1 MKRVQLL
8 LLLMASM
15 SAWASEKPARQMQY
29 WPEGRSIVCVN
40 GNNRY
45 TRALYGS
52 HTLFRLET
60 SDRPLFATYD
70 KGKSKNIRLYLTT
83 GGERVRL
90 DSTTYC
96 KAEYEGGERRY
107 IVKHEG
113 WGRDAEL
120 RITAL
125 ASQNEETALWSFYA
139 TGFTGAVQMEA
150 RVCQVAKT
158 KMSREGDLGLEPR
171 SSYEPSAD
179 EKNLQTIAWDGEGC
193 SYLWLLDN
201 QKLVV
206 PYVEDGSKRMVREQN
221 ALRKLTSTVE
231 FTTPNPFINTLGANL
246 VAAADGLWDG
256 ETWLH
261 GCIGWRM
268 PLAGWRAAYVA
279 DALGWND
286 RAISHFNAYAKSQVT
301 NVPPIYPHPSQDAA
315 NNLARAEEKWGT
327 QMYSNGYICR
337 YPNRNDKMHHYDMN
351 LNYVDELLWHF
362 CYDADTAYMR
372 KIFPLLKLHLEWEK
386 RNFDPDGDH
395 LYDAYCCIWA
405 SDALYYNSGAVT
417 HSSAYNYRGNLLT
430 ARIAEIIGED
440 PTPYQK
446 EADAIL
452 EAMNKRLWIEDEGHW
467 AEFQDF
473 MGEKRL
479 HKSAAIWSIYTPI
492 DCGACSDEQA
502 YRATKWV
509 DNYIPHIP
517 VRVNEV
523 GSENFDG
530 GSGVAKPQ
538 YLSVDGRST
547 SSPTGETPHPSQFS
561 LQPSSPSS
569 SPTGETLHPSKFLL
583 PTSLKTISTTNWMP
597 YDWSTNNVA
606 HEEVM
611 NMVLAYFKA
620 GRYDSGYN
628 LLMADILD
636 GQYLGQSPGNFGQ
649 ISYYDKARS
658 EAYRDFG
665 DNVGISA
672 RAIINGLFGV
682 QPDALHGRCVLQP
695 AFPLEW
701 DSVTFKTP
709 YLTYRYVKEGNKQI
723 YDITQNFT
731 RPLQIVIKSFL
742 GNGKVKIVEGSNEKT
757 QRIIV
762 EVGSEN
768 FDGGSDVAEP
778 QYLSVDGRSTS
789 SLNTSSSPLGE
800 KLHPSKFLHQ
810 TSKYGLS
817 PIPSAKKRVVVD
829 LGEYFN
835 ANVDDIFKNEYL
847 SPRSPY
853 TTLEIPKQ
861 GIGQWCLPKR
871 TATIEDDGLR
881 AKVRDG
887 LFDTGLNG
895 LKFATPATGKNIVYT
910 SLWDNYPNSISIPL
924 KGMASFANLLLAGST
939 NNMQSRIDNGI
950 VVAFYKDGSSDTLH
964 LENPSNWCPIEQ
976 EYYVDEYAFRV
987 GPQRPYRVHL
997 GSGVVARELLEVG
1010 GKNFDGGSDVAE
1022 PQYLSVDGRSTSS
1035 LETPHPSKF
1044 LHQPSSPSSSPTGE
1058 KPRNSSFPLPSS
1070 SNPDS
1075 AEPRYIENGAAQILR
1090 MPLNEKKKLK
1100 EIKLRTLSNDV
1111 VIGLMAITLE
1121 R

>member
-1 MKRVQLL
+1 MKSILTWLL
-8 LLLMASM
+8 LTASVVV
-15 SAWASEKPARQMQY
+15 WASEKPARQMQY

-40 GNNRY
+40 GNNLY
-45 TRALYGS
+45 SRALYGS

-60 SDRPLFATYD
+60 SDRPIFATYD
-70 KGKSKNIRLYLTT
+70 KGNSKNIRLYLTT
-83 GGERVRL
+83 GGSIIRL

-107 IVKHEG
+107 IVKHDA
-113 WGRDAEL
+113 WGKDAEL

-125 ASQNEETALWSFYA
+125 ASQHEETALWSFYC
-139 TGFTGAVQMEA
+139 TGFKDDVLMEA

-179 EKNLQTIAWDGEGC
+179 EKDLQTISWDANGY

-201 QKLVV
+201 KKLVV
-206 PYVEDGSKRMVREQN
+206 PYPDDGTKRMVRE
-221 ALRKLTSTVE
+221 LKDLHELTSAVE

-256 ETWLH
+256 ESWLH

-301 NVPPIYPHPSQDAA
+301 NVPPIYPHPSQDPA

-372 KIFPLLKLHLEWEK
+372 KMFPLLKLHLEWEK

-440 PTPYQK
+440 PTPYRE
-446 EADAIL
+446 EAEAIL
-452 EAMNKRLWIEDEGHW
+452 KAMNQRLWIEDEGHW

-492 DCGACSDEQA
+492 DCGACTDEQA

-509 DNYIPHIP
+509 DKYIPHIP
-517 VRVNEV
+517 IRISEV
-523 GSENFDG
+523 GSRNLEL
-530 GSGVAKPQ
+530 GSDASQVGSDDV
-538 YLSVDGRST
+538 RST
-547 SSPTGETPHPSQFS
+547 STIKTSYSPTGEILPNSSFQIPPSIQ
-561 LQPSSPSS
+561 
-569 SPTGETLHPSKFLL
+569 
-583 PTSLKTISTTNWMP
+583 TISTTNWLP

-628 LLMADILD
+628 LLMADLLD
-636 GQYLGQSPGNFGQ
+636 GQYLGQCPGNFGQ

-682 QPDALHGRCVLQP
+682 QPDALNGKCVIQP

-709 YLTYRYVKEGNKQI
+709 YLSYQYIKDGNKI
-723 YDITQNFT
+723 VFHITQNFT
-731 RPLQIVIKSFL
+731 RPLKIIVKSFL
-742 GNGKVKIVEGSNEKT
+742 GQGNVKMVEGNDEKT
-757 QRIIV
+757 QRIEIEV
-762 EVGSEN
+762 GIRNYEVGSSASQ
-768 FDGGSDVAEP
+768 DRSDDV
-778 QYLSVDGRSTS
+778 RSTS
-789 SLNTSSSPLGE
+789 TLNPSTSPIGETLPNSSILLP
-800 KLHPSKFLHQ
+800 
-810 TSKYGLS
+810 TSNYGLDD
-817 PIPSAKKRVVVD
+817 IPSAKKRTTVD
-829 LGEYFN
+829 LSKYFN

-871 TATIEDDGLR
+871 TANIEDDGLR
-881 AKVRDG
+881 AKVKNG

-895 LKFATPATGKNIVYT
+895 LTFATPAEGKNIVYT
-910 SLWDNYPNSISIPL
+910 SLWDNYPNSVTIPL
-924 KGMASFANLLLAGST
+924 KGKAKYANLLLAGST

-950 VVAFYKDGSSDTLH
+950 IVATYQDGTTDTLH
-964 LENPSNWCPIEQ
+964 LENPINWCPIEQ
-976 EYYVDEYAFRV
+976 EYYVDEFAFRV

-997 GSGVVARELLEVG
+997 GSGVVSRELLDVG
-1010 GKNFDGGSDVAE
+1010 SRNYEGGSGAS
-1022 PQYLSVDGRSTSS
+1022 QGRSNDGRSTSS
-1035 LETPHPSKF
+1035 LKT
-1044 LHQPSSPSSSPTGE
+1044 SSSPKGE
-1058 KPRNSSFPLPSS
+1058 TLPNSSFHLPPS

-1090 MPLNEKKKLK
+1090 MSLDNHKRLK
-1100 EIKLRTLSNDV
+1100 TLEIRTLSNDV

>member
-1 MKRVQLL
+1 MYKVVGIRSCCLIL
-8 LLLMASM
+8 YLSFM
-15 SAWASEKPARQMQY
+15 SLAVALESEKPARRMQY

-40 GNNRY
+40 GENRY
-45 TRALYGS
+45 SRALYGS

-60 SDRPLFATYD
+60 SDRPIFATYD
-70 KGKSKNIRLYLTT
+70 KGNSKNIRLYLTT
-83 GGERVRL
+83 GGKTIRL
-90 DSTTYC
+90 DSTSYC

-107 IVKHEG
+107 TVRHDR
-113 WGRDAEL
+113 WGKDAEVH
-120 RITAL
+120 IIAL
-125 ASQNEETALWSFYA
+125 ASQREETALWSFECS
-139 TGFTGAVQMEA
+139 GFKDDVQLHA

-179 EKNLQTIAWDGEGC
+179 EKGLQTISWDGNGYSC
-193 SYLWLLDN
+193 LALIDN
-201 QKLVV
+201 KELYV
-206 PYVEDGSKRMVREQN
+206 PYPDDGNKRIVRE
-221 ALRKLTSTVE
+221 RKLLRDMTSAVE

-286 RAISHFNAYAKSQVT
+286 RAVSHFNAYAKSQVT
-301 NVPPIYPHPSQDAA
+301 TVPPIYPHPSQDIA

-372 KIFPLLKLHLEWEK
+372 KMFPLLKLHLEWEK

-440 PTPYQK
+440 PTPYRQ
-446 EADAIL
+446 EANAIL
-452 EAMNKRLWIEDEGHW
+452 AAMNKRLWIEDEGHW

-502 YRATKWV
+502 YRAAKWV
-509 DNYIPHIP
+509 DEYIPHIP
-517 VRVNEV
+517 VRINEE
-523 GSENFDG
+523 SLDG
-530 GSGVAKPQ
+530 ASLIGMPVA
-538 YLSVDGRST
+538 SADF
-547 SSPTGETPHPSQFS
+547 SSFV
-561 LQPSSPSS
+561 
-569 SPTGETLHPSKFLL
+569 LHP
-583 PTSLKTISTTNWMP
+583 SLKTISTTDWMP

-611 NMVLAYFKA
+611 NMVLAFFKA
-620 GRYDSGYN
+620 GMREEGFN
-628 LLMADILD
+628 LLMADLLD
-636 GQYLGQSPGNFGQ
+636 GQYLGQCPGNFGQ

-682 QPDALHGRCVLQP
+682 QPDALNGKCVIQP
-695 AFPLEW
+695 AFPEGW

-709 YLTYRYVKEGNKQI
+709 YLTYQFVRQGNKDI
-723 YDITQNFT
+723 YRITQNFT
-731 RPLQIVIKSFL
+731 RPLQIVVKTFL
-742 GNGKVKIVEGSNEKT
+742 GRGKVLVTEGTDDKT
-757 QRIIV
+757 QTVIV
-762 EVGSEN
+762 DNDDSFEGASFTESPMLLT
-768 FDGGSDVAEP
+768 DT
-778 QYLSVDGRSTS
+778 LSFI
-789 SLNTSSSPLGE
+789 LHSSSD
-800 KLHPSKFLHQ
+800 
-810 TSKYGLS
+810 KYGLS
-817 PIPSAKKRVVVD
+817 DVLPSKKRITID
-829 LGEYFN
+829 LTPYFN

-871 TATIEDDGLR
+871 TATIEDNGLR
-881 AKVRDG
+881 ERVKNG

-895 LKFATPATGKNIVYT
+895 LMFATPAEGNNIIYT
-910 SLWDNYPNSISIPL
+910 SLWDNYPNSITIPV
-924 KGMASFANLLLAGST
+924 KGKAKYANLLLAGST

-950 VVAFYKDGSSDTLH
+950 VVSTYQDGTADTLH
-964 LENPSNWCPIEQ
+964 LENPVNWCPIEQ
-976 EYYVDEYAFRV
+976 EYYVDEYAFRTL
-987 GPQRPYRVHL
+987 PQRPYRVHL

-1010 GKNFDGGSDVAE
+1010 RAKDELGNNTVKPQDRGRNANNASSKN
-1022 PQYLSVDGRSTSS
+1022 TSS
-1035 LETPHPSKF
+1035 SSKGDN
-1044 LHQPSSPSSSPTGE
+1044 LPPT
-1058 KPRNSSFPLPSS
+1058 SFPLPPS

-1075 AEPRYIENGAAQILR
+1075 AEPRYIEDGAAQILR
-1090 MPLNEKKKLK
+1090 MPLDGKKKLK
-1100 EIKLRTLSNDV
+1100 NIILRTLSNDV

-1121 R
+1121 K

>member
-1 MKRVQLL
+1 MKSILTWLL
-8 LLLMASM
+8 LTASVVV
-15 SAWASEKPARQMQY
+15 WASEKPARQMQY

-40 GNNRY
+40 GNNLY
-45 TRALYGS
+45 SRALYGS

-70 KGKSKNIRLYLTT
+70 KGNSKNIRLYLTT
-83 GGERVRL
+83 GGSKIRL

-96 KAEYEGGERRY
+96 KAAYEGGERRY
-107 IVKHEG
+107 IVKHDA
-113 WGRDAEL
+113 WGKDAEL

-125 ASQNEETALWSFYA
+125 ASQHEETALWSFYC
-139 TGFTGAVQMEA
+139 TGFKDDVLMEA

-179 EKNLQTIAWDGEGC
+179 EKDLQTISWDANGY

-201 QKLVV
+201 KKLIV
-206 PYVEDGSKRMVREQN
+206 PYPDDGTKRMVRE
-221 ALRKLTSTVE
+221 LKELHELTSAVE

-256 ETWLH
+256 ESWLH

-301 NVPPIYPHPSQDAA
+301 NVPPIYPHPSQDEA

-372 KIFPLLKLHLEWEK
+372 KMFPLLKLHLEWEK

-440 PTPYQK
+440 PTPYRE
-446 EADAIL
+446 EAEAIL
-452 EAMNKRLWIEDEGHW
+452 KAMNQRLWIEDEGHW

-492 DCGACSDEQA
+492 DCGACTDEQA

-509 DNYIPHIP
+509 DKYIPHIP
-517 VRVNEV
+517 IRISEV
-523 GSENFDG
+523 GSRNLEL
-530 GSGVAKPQ
+530 GSDASQVGSDDV
-538 YLSVDGRST
+538 RST
-547 SSPTGETPHPSQFS
+547 STIKTSYSPTGEILPNSSFQIPPSIQ
-561 LQPSSPSS
+561 
-569 SPTGETLHPSKFLL
+569 
-583 PTSLKTISTTNWMP
+583 TISTTNWLP

-628 LLMADILD
+628 LLMADLLD
-636 GQYLGQSPGNFGQ
+636 GQYLGQCPGNFGQ

-682 QPDALHGRCVLQP
+682 QPDALNGKCVIQP

-709 YLTYRYVKEGNKQI
+709 YLSYQYIKDGNKI
-723 YDITQNFT
+723 VFHITQNFT
-731 RPLQIVIKSFL
+731 RPLQIIVKTFL
-742 GNGKVKIVEGSNEKT
+742 GQGNVKVVEGSDEKT
-757 QRIIV
+757 QRIEI
-762 EVGSEN
+762 EVG
-768 FDGGSDVAEP
+768 
-778 QYLSVDGRSTS
+778 STS
-789 SLNTSSSPLGE
+789 SLNPSTSPTGEILPNSSILLP
-800 KLHPSKFLHQ
+800 
-810 TSKYGLS
+810 TSNFGLDD
-817 PIPSAKKRVVVD
+817 IPFAKKRTTVD
-829 LGEYFN
+829 LSKYFN

-881 AKVRDG
+881 AKVKNG

-895 LKFATPATGKNIVYT
+895 LMFATPSEGNNVIYT
-910 SLWDNYPNSISIPL
+910 SLWDNYPNSITIPL
-924 KGMASFANLLLAGST
+924 KGKAKYANLLLAGST

-950 VVAFYKDGSSDTLH
+950 IVAMYQDGTTDTLH
-964 LENPSNWCPIEQ
+964 LENPINWCPIEQ
-976 EYYVDEYAFRV
+976 EYYVDEFAFRV

-997 GSGVVARELLEVG
+997 GSGVVSRELLDVG
-1010 GKNFDGGSDVAE
+1010 SRNYEGGSGAS
-1022 PQYLSVDGRSTSS
+1022 QGRSNDGRSTSS
-1035 LETPHPSKF
+1035 LKT
-1044 LHQPSSPSSSPTGE
+1044 SSSPKGE
-1058 KPRNSSFPLPSS
+1058 TLPNSSFHLPPS

-1075 AEPRYIENGAAQILR
+1075 AEPMYIENGAAQILR
-1090 MPLNEKKKLK
+1090 MSLDDHKRLK
-1100 EIKLRTLSNDV
+1100 ILEIRTLSNDV

>member
-1 MKRVQLL
+1 MKSILTWSLL
-8 LLLMASM
+8 TASVVV
-15 SAWASEKPARQMQY
+15 WASEKPARQMQY

-40 GNNRY
+40 GNNLY
-45 TRALYGS
+45 SRALYGS

-60 SDRPLFATYD
+60 SDRPIFATYD
-70 KGKSKNIRLYLTT
+70 KGNSKNIRLYLTT
-83 GGERVRL
+83 GGSKVRL

-96 KAEYEGGERRY
+96 KAAYEGGERRY
-107 IVKHEG
+107 IVKHDA
-113 WGRDAEL
+113 WGKDAEL

-125 ASQNEETALWSFYA
+125 ASQHEETALWSFYC
-139 TGFTGAVQMEA
+139 TGFKDDVLMEA

-171 SSYEPSAD
+171 SSYEPSAG
-179 EKNLQTIAWDGEGC
+179 EKDLQTISWDANGY

-201 QKLVV
+201 KKLIV
-206 PYVEDGSKRMVREQN
+206 PYPDDGTKRMVRE
-221 ALRKLTSTVE
+221 LKDLHELTSAVE

-256 ETWLH
+256 ESWLH

-301 NVPPIYPHPSQDAA
+301 NVPPIYPHPSQDEA

-372 KIFPLLKLHLEWEK
+372 KMFPLLKLHLEWEK

-440 PTPYQK
+440 PTPYRE
-446 EADAIL
+446 EAEAIL
-452 EAMNKRLWIEDEGHW
+452 KAMNQRLWIEDEGHW

-492 DCGACSDEQA
+492 DCGACTDEQA

-509 DNYIPHIP
+509 DKYIPHIP
-517 VRVNEV
+517 IRINEV
-523 GSENFDG
+523 GSRNLEL
-530 GSGVAKPQ
+530 GSDASQVE
-538 YLSVDGRST
+538 SDDVRST
-547 SSPTGETPHPSQFS
+547 STIKTSYSPTGEILPNSSFQIPPSIQ
-561 LQPSSPSS
+561 
-569 SPTGETLHPSKFLL
+569 
-583 PTSLKTISTTNWMP
+583 TISTTNWLP

-628 LLMADILD
+628 LLMADLLD
-636 GQYLGQSPGNFGQ
+636 GQYLGQCPGNFGQ

-682 QPDALHGRCVLQP
+682 QPDALNGKCVIQP

-709 YLTYRYVKEGNKQI
+709 YLSYQYIKDGNKI
-723 YDITQNFT
+723 VFHITQNFT
-731 RPLQIVIKSFL
+731 RPLQIVVRSSD
-742 GNGKVKIVEGSNEKT
+742 GKGHFITVEGNKNKEQTIGFENEECRMKN
-757 QRIIV
+757 
-762 EVGSEN
+762 EESFN
-768 FDGGSDVAEP
+768 AEH
-778 QYLSVDGRSTS
+778 SSSKISSSKDS
-789 SLNTSSSPLGE
+789 SLRDSSFFI
-800 KLHPSKFLHQ
+800 LHSSLKDF
-810 TSKYGLS
+810 GLDD
-817 PIPSAKKRVVVD
+817 IPFAKKRTTVD
-829 LGEYFN
+829 LSKYFN

-881 AKVRDG
+881 AKVKNG

-895 LKFATPATGKNIVYT
+895 LMFATPAEGKNIVYT
-910 SLWDNYPNSISIPL
+910 SLWDNYPNSITIPL
-924 KGMASFANLLLAGST
+924 KGKAKYANLLLAGST

-950 VVAFYKDGSSDTLH
+950 IVATYQDGTTDTLH
-964 LENPSNWCPIEQ
+964 LENPINWCPIEQ
-976 EYYVDEYAFRV
+976 EYYVDEFAFRV

-997 GSGVVARELLEVG
+997 GSGVVSRELLNEECRM
-1010 GKNFDGGSDVAE
+1010 KNEESSNAE
-1022 PQYLSVDGRSTSS
+1022 HSSSRISSSEDSSSKDSSFFILHSS
-1035 LETPHPSKF
+1035 LK
-1044 LHQPSSPSSSPTGE
+1044 
-1058 KPRNSSFPLPSS
+1058 
-1070 SNPDS
+1070 NPDS

>member
-1 MKRVQLL
+1 M
-8 LLLMASM
+8 MFHGM
-15 SAWASEKPARQMQY
+15 SGASEKPARQMQY

-40 GNNRY
+40 GDNRY

-60 SDRPLFATYD
+60 SDRPIFATYD
-70 KGKSKNIRLYLTT
+70 KGNSKNIRLYLTT
-83 GGERVRL
+83 GGKTVRL

-107 IVKHEG
+107 LVKHDA
-113 WGRDAEL
+113 WGKEAEL
-120 RITAL
+120 RIIAL
-125 ASQNEETALWSFYA
+125 ASQREETALW
-139 TGFTGAVQMEA
+139 GFECMGFAGDVQMEA

-171 SSYEPSAD
+171 SSYEASAD
-179 EKNLQTIAWDGEGC
+179 EKGLQTITWDGEGC
-193 SYLWLLDN
+193 SYLWLLN
-201 QKLVV
+201 NEQLVV
-206 PYVEDGSKRMVREQN
+206 PYTEDGTKRMVREQKL
-221 ALRKLTSTVE
+221 LRDLTSIVE

-261 GCIGWRM
+261 GCIGWRT

-301 NVPPIYPHPSQDAA
+301 NVPPIYPHPSQDES

-372 KIFPLLKLHLEWEK
+372 QMFPLLKLHLEWEK

-440 PTPYQK
+440 PTPYRQ
-446 EADAIL
+446 EAEAIL

-492 DCGACSDEQA
+492 DCGACTDEQA
-502 YRATKWV
+502 FRAAKWV
-509 DNYIPHIP
+509 DEYIPHIP
-517 VRVNEV
+517 VRIN
-523 GSENFDG
+523 
-530 GSGVAKPQ
+530 GVQ
-538 YLSVDGRST
+538 EFSSSRSSDN
-547 SSPTGETPHPSQFS
+547 SSPIETGNQEFS
-561 LQPSSPSS
+561 SSRSSDNSSPIE
-569 SPTGETLHPSKFLL
+569 TGNVCTPKLL
-583 PTSLKTISTTNWMP
+583 ELLNSLSTVSTTNWLP

-611 NMVLAYFKA
+611 NMVLAFFKA
-620 GRYDSGYN
+620 GLRDEGFN
-628 LLMADILD
+628 LLMADLLD
-636 GQYLGQSPGNFGQ
+636 GQYLGQCPGNFGQ

-682 QPDALHGRCVLQP
+682 QPDALNGKCVIQP
-695 AFPLEW
+695 AFPEDW

-709 YLTYRYVKEGNKQI
+709 YLTYQFIREGNKNI
-723 YDITQNFT
+723 YHITQNFT
-731 RPLQIVIKSFL
+731 RPLQIIVKTFL
-742 GNGKVKIVEGSNEKT
+742 GQGNVKVVEGTKDKMQT
-757 QRIIV
+757 IVV
-762 EVGSEN
+762 EVGSRNYEV
-768 FDGGSDVAEP
+768 GSGVTRSQDEGYDV
-778 QYLSVDGRSTS
+778 GSTS
-789 SLNTSSSPLGE
+789 TIKTSSSPIGE
-800 KLHPSKFLHQ
+800 TLPPSSFLLHTSKF
-810 TSKYGLS
+810 GLDS
-817 PIPSAKKRVVVD
+817 IGLAKKRICID
-829 LGEYFN
+829 LSPYFN

-881 AKVRDG
+881 AKVKNG

-895 LKFATPATGKNIVYT
+895 LMFATPAEGKNIVYT
-910 SLWDNYPNSISIPL
+910 SLWDNYPNSITIPL
-924 KGMASFANLLLAGST
+924 KGKAKYANLLLAGST

-950 VVAFYKDGSSDTLH
+950 IVAIYQDGTTDTLH
-964 LENPSNWCPIEQ
+964 LENPTNWCPIEQ
-976 EYYVDEYAFRV
+976 EYYVDEYAFPTL
-987 GPQRPYRVHL
+987 PQRPYRVHL
-997 GSGVVARELLEVG
+997 GSGMVARELLEVG
-1010 GKNFDGGSDVAE
+1010 RKKDELGSGATRSQDGSNDV
-1022 PQYLSVDGRSTSS
+1022 GSTSNINTS
-1035 LETPHPSKF
+1035 F
-1044 LHQPSSPSSSPTGE
+1044 SPSGETRPPSP
-1058 KPRNSSFPLPSS
+1058 FLLPT

-1075 AEPRYIENGAAQILR
+1075 AEPRHIEDGAAQILR
-1090 MPLNEKKKLK
+1090 MPLDSKKRLK
-1100 EIKLRTLSNDV
+1100 ALEIRTLSNDV

-1121 R
+1121 K

>member
-1 MKRVQLL
+1 MKSILTWLL
-8 LLLMASM
+8 LTASVVV
-15 SAWASEKPARQMQY
+15 WASEKPARQMQY

-40 GNNRY
+40 GNNLY
-45 TRALYGS
+45 SRALYGS

-60 SDRPLFATYD
+60 SDRPIFATYD
-70 KGKSKNIRLYLTT
+70 KGNSKNIRLYLTV
-83 GGERVRL
+83 GGTKIRL

-96 KAEYEGGERRY
+96 KAAYEGGERRY
-107 IVKHEG
+107 IVKHDA
-113 WGRDAEL
+113 WGKDAEL

-125 ASQNEETALWSFYA
+125 ASQHEETALWSFYC
-139 TGFTGAVQMEA
+139 TGFKENVLMEA

-179 EKNLQTIAWDGEGC
+179 EKDLQTISWDANGY

-201 QKLVV
+201 KKLVV
-206 PYVEDGSKRMVREQN
+206 PYPDDGTKRMVRE
-221 ALRKLTSTVE
+221 LKDLHELTSAVE

-256 ETWLH
+256 ESWLH

-301 NVPPIYPHPSQDAA
+301 NVPPIYPHPSQDPA

-372 KIFPLLKLHLEWEK
+372 KMFPLLKLHLEWEK

-417 HSSAYNYRGNLLT
+417 HSSAYNYRGNLFT

-440 PTPYQK
+440 PTPYRE
-446 EADAIL
+446 EAEAIL
-452 EAMNKRLWIEDEGHW
+452 KAMNQRLWIEDEGHW

-492 DCGACSDEQA
+492 DCGACTDEQA

-509 DNYIPHIP
+509 DKYIPHIP
-517 VRVNEV
+517 IRINEV
-523 GSENFDG
+523 GSRNYEG
-530 GSGVAKPQ
+530 GSDASQVE
-538 YLSVDGRST
+538 SDDVRST
-547 SSPTGETPHPSQFS
+547 STIKTSYSPTGEILPNSSFQIPPSIQ
-561 LQPSSPSS
+561 
-569 SPTGETLHPSKFLL
+569 
-583 PTSLKTISTTNWMP
+583 TISTTNWLP

-628 LLMADILD
+628 LLMADLLD
-636 GQYLGQSPGNFGQ
+636 GQYLGQCPGNFGQ

-682 QPDALHGRCVLQP
+682 QPDALNGKCVIQP

-709 YLTYRYVKEGNKQI
+709 YLSYQYVKDGKKI
-723 YDITQNFT
+723 VFHITQNFT
-731 RPLQIVIKSFL
+731 RPLKIIVKTFL
-742 GNGKVKIVEGSNEKT
+742 GQGNVKVVEGSDEKT
-757 QRIIV
+757 QRIEIEV
-762 EVGSEN
+762 GIRNYEVGSSASQ
-768 FDGGSDVAEP
+768 DRSDDV
-778 QYLSVDGRSTS
+778 RSTS
-789 SLNTSSSPLGE
+789 SINPSTSPLGE
-800 KLHPSKFLHQ
+800 TLPNSSILLP
-810 TSKYGLS
+810 TSNFGLDD
-817 PIPSAKKRVVVD
+817 IPFAKKRTTVD
-829 LGEYFN
+829 LSKYFN

-881 AKVRDG
+881 AKVKNG

-895 LKFATPATGKNIVYT
+895 LTFATPAEGKNIVYT
-910 SLWDNYPNSISIPL
+910 SLWDNYPNSITIPL
-924 KGMASFANLLLAGST
+924 KGKAKYANLLLAGST

-950 VVAFYKDGSSDTLH
+950 IVATYQDGTTDTLH
-964 LENPSNWCPIEQ
+964 LENPINWCPIEQ
-976 EYYVDEYAFRV
+976 EYYVDEFAFRV

-997 GSGVVARELLEVG
+997 GSGVVSRELLDVG
-1010 GKNFDGGSDVAE
+1010 SRNYEGGSGAS
-1022 PQYLSVDGRSTSS
+1022 QGRSNDGRSTSS
-1035 LETPHPSKF
+1035 LKT
-1044 LHQPSSPSSSPTGE
+1044 SSSPKGE
-1058 KPRNSSFPLPSS
+1058 TLPNFSFHLPPS

-1075 AEPRYIENGAAQILR
+1075 AEPMYIENGAAQILR
-1090 MPLNEKKKLK
+1090 MSLNEKKKLK

>member
-1 MKRVQLL
+1 MKVAHLL
-8 LLLMASM
+8 ILLMASIT
-15 SAWASEKPARQMQY
+15 AWASEKPARQIQY

-40 GNNRY
+40 GDNRY

-60 SDRPLFATYD
+60 SDRPIFATYD
-70 KGKSKNIRLYLTT
+70 KGNSKNIRLYLTT
-83 GGERVRL
+83 GGKTVRL

-107 IVKHEG
+107 LVKHDA
-113 WGRDAEL
+113 WGKEAEL
-120 RITAL
+120 RIIAL
-125 ASQNEETALWSFYA
+125 ASQREETALWSFECM
-139 TGFTGAVQMEA
+139 GFAGDVQMEA

-171 SSYEPSAD
+171 SSYEASAD
-179 EKNLQTIAWDGEGC
+179 EKGLQTITWDGEGC
-193 SYLWLLDN
+193 SYLWLLN
-201 QKLVV
+201 NEQLVV
-206 PYVEDGSKRMVREQN
+206 PYTEDGTKRMVREQKL
-221 ALRKLTSTVE
+221 LRDLTSIVE

-261 GCIGWRM
+261 GCIGWRT

-301 NVPPIYPHPSQDAA
+301 NVPPIYPHPSQDEA

-372 KIFPLLKLHLEWEK
+372 KMFPLLKLHLEWEK

-440 PTPYQK
+440 PMPYRN
-446 EADAIL
+446 EANAIL

-492 DCGACSDEQA
+492 DCGACTDEQA
-502 YRATKWV
+502 FRAAKWV
-509 DNYIPHIP
+509 DEYIPHIP
-517 VRVNEV
+517 VRVDV
-523 GSENFDG
+523 GRLNDEG
-530 GSGVAKPQ
+530 GSDATKSQDRSNDVG
-538 YLSVDGRST
+538 ST
-547 SSPTGETPHPSQFS
+547 SS
-561 LQPSSPSS
+561 L
-569 SPTGETLHPSKFLL
+569 LL
-583 PTSLKTISTTNWMP
+583 PTSNTSPLGEPLRPSSLLLPPSLSTISTTNWLP

-611 NMVLAYFKA
+611 NMVLAFFKA
-620 GRYDSGYN
+620 GMRKEGFN

-682 QPDALHGRCVLQP
+682 QPDALNGKCVIQP
-695 AFPLEW
+695 AFPEDW

-709 YLTYRYVKEGNKQI
+709 YLTYQFIREGNKNI
-723 YDITQNFT
+723 YHITQNFT
-731 RPLQIVIKSFL
+731 RPLQIIVKTFL
-742 GNGKVKIVEGSNEKT
+742 GQGNVKVVEGNDEKKQT
-757 QRIIV
+757 IVV
-762 EVGSEN
+762 EVGRWKDEL
-768 FDGGSDVAEP
+768 GSGATKSQERSHNV
-778 QYLSVDGRSTS
+778 GRTSTINTSTS
-789 SLNTSSSPLGE
+789 PKGEILRPSSF
-800 KLHPSKFLHQ
+800 KHQ
-810 TSKYGLS
+810 TSKFGLDS
-817 PIPSAKKRVVVD
+817 IPLAKKRITID
-829 LGEYFN
+829 LSKYFN

-881 AKVRDG
+881 AVVKNG

-895 LKFATPATGKNIVYT
+895 LMFATPAEGKNIVYT
-910 SLWDNYPNSISIPL
+910 SLWDNYPNSITIPL
-924 KGMASFANLLLAGST
+924 KGKAKYANLLLAGST

-950 VVAFYKDGSSDTLH
+950 IVAIYQDGTTDTLH
-964 LENPSNWCPIEQ
+964 LENPTNWCPIEQ
-976 EYYVDEYAFRV
+976 EYYVDEYAFRTL
-987 GPQRPYRVHL
+987 PQRPYRVHL
-997 GSGVVARELLEVG
+997 GSGVVGRELLEVG
-1010 GKNFDGGSDVAE
+1010 RMNDEGGSSATKSQDRSNDV
-1022 PQYLSVDGRSTSS
+1022 GSTSTIS
-1035 LETPHPSKF
+1035 TSTSPIGETRPPSPF
-1044 LHQPSSPSSSPTGE
+1044 LLPT
-1058 KPRNSSFPLPSS
+1058 

-1090 MPLNEKKKLK
+1090 MPLNEKKRLK

-1121 R
+1121 K

>member
-1 MKRVQLL
+1 MYKVVGIRSCCLIL
-8 LLLMASM
+8 YLSFM
-15 SAWASEKPARQMQY
+15 SLAVALASEKPARRMQY

-40 GNNRY
+40 GENRY
-45 TRALYGS
+45 SRALYGS

-60 SDRPLFATYD
+60 SDRPIFATYD
-70 KGKSKNIRLYLTT
+70 KGNSKNIRLYLTT
-83 GGERVRL
+83 GGKTIRL
-90 DSTTYC
+90 DSTSYC

-107 IVKHEG
+107 TVRHDR
-113 WGRDAEL
+113 WGKDAEV
-120 RITAL
+120 RIIAL
-125 ASQNEETALWSFYA
+125 ASQREETALWSFECS
-139 TGFTGAVQMEA
+139 GFKDDVQLHA

-179 EKNLQTIAWDGEGC
+179 EKGLQTISWDGNGYSC
-193 SYLWLLDN
+193 LALIDN
-201 QKLVV
+201 KELYV
-206 PYVEDGSKRMVREQN
+206 PYPDDGNKRIVRE
-221 ALRKLTSTVE
+221 RKLLRDMTSAVE

-286 RAISHFNAYAKSQVT
+286 RAVSHFNAYAKSQVT
-301 NVPPIYPHPSQDAA
+301 NVPPIYPHPSQDIA

-372 KIFPLLKLHLEWEK
+372 KMFPLLKLHLEWEK

-440 PTPYQK
+440 PTPYRQ
-446 EADAIL
+446 EANAIL
-452 EAMNKRLWIEDEGHW
+452 AAMNKRLWIEDEGHW

-502 YRATKWV
+502 YRAAKWV
-509 DNYIPHIP
+509 DEYIPHIP
-517 VRVNEV
+517 VRINEE
-523 GSENFDG
+523 SLDG
-530 GSGVAKPQ
+530 ASLIGMPVA
-538 YLSVDGRST
+538 SADF
-547 SSPTGETPHPSQFS
+547 SSFV
-561 LQPSSPSS
+561 
-569 SPTGETLHPSKFLL
+569 LHP
-583 PTSLKTISTTNWMP
+583 SLKTISTTDWMP

-611 NMVLAYFKA
+611 NMVLAFFKA
-620 GRYDSGYN
+620 GMREEGFN
-628 LLMADILD
+628 LLMADLLD
-636 GQYLGQSPGNFGQ
+636 GQYLGQCPGNFGQ

-682 QPDALHGRCVLQP
+682 QPDALNGKCVIQP
-695 AFPLEW
+695 AFPEGW

-709 YLTYRYVKEGNKQI
+709 YLTYQFVRQGNKDI
-723 YDITQNFT
+723 YRITQNFT
-731 RPLQIVIKSFL
+731 RPLQIVVKTFL
-742 GNGKVKIVEGSNEKT
+742 GRGKVLVTEGTDDKTQTVIVENDDSFEGASFTESPMLLADT
-757 QRIIV
+757 
-762 EVGSEN
+762 
-768 FDGGSDVAEP
+768 
-778 QYLSVDGRSTS
+778 LSFI
-789 SLNTSSSPLGE
+789 LHSSSD
-800 KLHPSKFLHQ
+800 
-810 TSKYGLS
+810 KYGLS
-817 PIPSAKKRVVVD
+817 DVLPSKKRITID
-829 LGEYFN
+829 LTPYFN

-847 SPRSPY
+847 SPRSPF

-871 TATIEDDGLR
+871 TATIEDNGLR
-881 AKVRDG
+881 ERVKNG

-895 LKFATPATGKNIVYT
+895 LMFATPAEGNNIIYT
-910 SLWDNYPNSISIPL
+910 SLWDNYPNSITIPV
-924 KGMASFANLLLAGST
+924 KGKAKYANLLLAGST

-950 VVAFYKDGSSDTLH
+950 VIATYQDGTADTLH
-964 LENPSNWCPIEQ
+964 LENPVNWCPIEQ
-976 EYYVDEYAFRV
+976 EYYVDEYAFRTL
-987 GPQRPYRVHL
+987 PQRPYRVHL

-1010 GKNFDGGSDVAE
+1010 RAKDELGNNTVKPQDRGRNANNASSKN
-1022 PQYLSVDGRSTSS
+1022 TSS
-1035 LETPHPSKF
+1035 SSKDDN
-1044 LHQPSSPSSSPTGE
+1044 LPP
-1058 KPRNSSFPLPSS
+1058 SSFPLPPS

-1075 AEPRYIENGAAQILR
+1075 AEPRYIEDGAAQILR
-1090 MPLNEKKKLK
+1090 MPLDGKKKLK
-1100 EIKLRTLSNDV
+1100 NIILRTLSNDV

-1121 R
+1121 K

>member
-1 MKRVQLL
+1 MNRFVFNLFL
-8 LLLMASM
+8 FMMPFAMAG
-15 SAWASEKPARQMQY
+15 ASEKPARRMQY

-40 GNNRY
+40 GENRY
-45 TRALYGS
+45 SRALYGS

-60 SDRPLFATYD
+60 SDRPIFATYD
-70 KGKSKNIRLYLTT
+70 KGNSKNIRLYLTT
-83 GGERVRL
+83 GGKTIRL
-90 DSTTYC
+90 DSTSYC

-107 IVKHEG
+107 IVRHDP
-113 WGRDAEL
+113 WGKDAVL

-125 ASQNEETALWSFYA
+125 ASQREETALWDFECS
-139 TGFTGAVQMEA
+139 GFTDDVQLHA

-179 EKNLQTIAWDGEGC
+179 EKGLQTISWDGNGYSCLALVDNKEL
-193 SYLWLLDN
+193 YL
-201 QKLVV
+201 
-206 PYVEDGSKRMVREQN
+206 PYPDDGNKRMVRE
-221 ALRKLTSTVE
+221 RKLLRDMTSAVE

-268 PLAGWRAAYVA
+268 PLAGWRAAYLA

-286 RAISHFNAYAKSQVT
+286 RAVSHFNAYAKSQVT
-301 NVPPIYPHPSQDAA
+301 NVPPIYPHPSQDEA

-372 KIFPLLKLHLEWEK
+372 KMFPLLKLHLEWEK

-440 PTPYQK
+440 PTPYRQ
-446 EADAIL
+446 EANAIL

-492 DCGACSDEQA
+492 DCGACNDEQA
-502 YRATKWV
+502 YRAAKWV
-509 DNYIPHIP
+509 DVYIPHIP
-517 VRVNEV
+517 VRIEGVQDYR
-523 GSENFDG
+523 SSRS
-530 GSGVAKPQ
+530 SGN
-538 YLSVDGRST
+538 
-547 SSPTGETPHPSQFS
+547 SSREEKYSNVCTP
-561 LQPSSPSS
+561 
-569 SPTGETLHPSKFLL
+569 ELL
-583 PTSLKTISTTNWMP
+583 ELLNSLKTISTTDWMP

-611 NMVLAYFKA
+611 NMVLAFLKA
-620 GRYDSGYN
+620 GLREEGFN
-628 LLMADILD
+628 LLMADLLD
-636 GQYLGQSPGNFGQ
+636 GQYLGQCPGNFGQ

-682 QPDALHGRCVLQP
+682 QPDALNGKCVIQP
-695 AFPLEW
+695 AFPQDW

-709 YLTYRYVKEGNKQI
+709 YLTYQFVRQGNKDI
-723 YDITQNFT
+723 YHITQNFT
-731 RPLQIVIKSFL
+731 RPLQIVVKTFL
-742 GNGKVKIVEGSNEKT
+742 GDGKVYVKEGTMDKMQT
-757 QRIIV
+757 I
-762 EVGSEN
+762 EVIRNRRDESSYSPTTY
-768 FDGGSDVAEP
+768 DGNKA
-778 QYLSVDGRSTS
+778 GRYADLPLQIPS
-789 SLNTSSSPLGE
+789 SL
-800 KLHPSKFLHQ
+800 
-810 TSKYGLS
+810 GLDS
-817 PIPSAKKRVVVD
+817 IGLAKKRICID
-829 LGEYFN
+829 MSPYFN
-835 ANVDDIFKNEYL
+835 ANVDDIFRNEYL

-881 AKVRDG
+881 ARVKDG

-895 LKFATPATGKNIVYT
+895 LVFASPAEGNNIVYT
-910 SLWDNYPNSISIPL
+910 SLWDNYPNSITIPL
-924 KGMASFANLLLAGST
+924 KGKARFANLLLAGST

-950 VVAFYKDGSSDTLH
+950 VVATYQDATADTLH
-964 LENPSNWCPIEQ
+964 LENPTNWCPIEQ
-976 EYYVDEYAFRV
+976 EYYIDEHAFRTL
-987 GPQRPYRVHL
+987 PQRPYRVHL
-997 GSGVVARELLEVG
+997 GSGAVSRTLG
-1010 GKNFDGGSDVAE
+1010 DI
-1022 PQYLSVDGRSTSS
+1022 LSVGE
-1035 LETPHPSKF
+1035 L
-1044 LHQPSSPSSSPTGE
+1044 SSSVKG
-1058 KPRNSSFPLPSS
+1058 
-1070 SNPDS
+1070 NPDS
-1075 AEPRYIENGAAQILR
+1075 AEPRYIVDGAAQILR
-1090 MPLNEKKKLK
+1090 MPLNGKKRLK
-1100 EIKLRTLSNDV
+1100 ALEVRTLSNDV
-1111 VIGLMAITLE
+1111 IIGLMAITLE

>member
-1 MKRVQLL
+1 M
-8 LLLMASM
+8 
-15 SAWASEKPARQMQY
+15 
-29 WPEGRSIVCVN
+29 
-40 GNNRY
+40 
-45 TRALYGS
+45 
-52 HTLFRLET
+52 
-60 SDRPLFATYD
+60 
-70 KGKSKNIRLYLTT
+70 
-83 GGERVRL
+83 
-90 DSTTYC
+90 
-96 KAEYEGGERRY
+96 
-107 IVKHEG
+107 
-113 WGRDAEL
+113 
-120 RITAL
+120 
-125 ASQNEETALWSFYA
+125 
-139 TGFTGAVQMEA
+139 
-150 RVCQVAKT
+150 
-158 KMSREGDLGLEPR
+158 
-171 SSYEPSAD
+171 
-179 EKNLQTIAWDGEGC
+179 
-193 SYLWLLDN
+193 
-201 QKLVV
+201 
-206 PYVEDGSKRMVREQN
+206 
-221 ALRKLTSTVE
+221 E

-256 ETWLH
+256 ESWLH

-301 NVPPIYPHPSQDAA
+301 NVPPIYPHPSQDEA

-372 KIFPLLKLHLEWEK
+372 KMFPLLKLHLEWEK

-440 PTPYQK
+440 PTPYRE
-446 EADAIL
+446 EAEAIL
-452 EAMNKRLWIEDEGHW
+452 KAMNQRLWIEDEGHW

-492 DCGACSDEQA
+492 DCGACTDEQA

-509 DNYIPHIP
+509 DKYIPHIP
-517 VRVNEV
+517 VRINEE
-523 GSENFDG
+523 SLNEECRMKNEESLYAEN
-530 GSGVAKPQ
+530 
-538 YLSVDGRST
+538 
-547 SSPTGETPHPSQFS
+547 
-561 LQPSSPSS
+561 SS
-569 SPTGETLHPSKFLL
+569 SNNSSSSDSSKKDSSFFILHSSFN
-583 PTSLKTISTTNWMP
+583 TISTTNWLP

-628 LLMADILD
+628 LLMADLLD
-636 GQYLGQSPGNFGQ
+636 GQYLGQCPGNFGQ

-682 QPDALHGRCVLQP
+682 QPDALNGKCVIQP

-709 YLTYRYVKEGNKQI
+709 YLSYQYIKDGNKI
-723 YDITQNFT
+723 VFHITQNFT
-731 RPLQIVIKSFL
+731 RPLKIIVKTFL
-742 GNGKVKIVEGSNEKT
+742 GQGNVKVVEGSDEKT
-757 QRIIV
+757 QRIEI
-762 EVGSEN
+762 EVGS
-768 FDGGSDVAEP
+768 DASQVGSDDV
-778 QYLSVDGRSTS
+778 RSTS
-789 SLNTSSSPLGE
+789 SIN
-800 KLHPSKFLHQ
+800 PS
-810 TSKYGLS
+810 TS
-817 PIPSAKKRVVVD
+817 PIGETLPNSSILLPTSNFGLDDIPFAKKRTSVD
-829 LGEYFN
+829 MSKYFN

-881 AKVRDG
+881 AKVKNG

-895 LKFATPATGKNIVYT
+895 LMFATPAEGKNIVYT
-910 SLWDNYPNSISIPL
+910 SLWDNYPNSITIPL
-924 KGMASFANLLLAGST
+924 KGKAKYANLLLAGST

-950 VVAFYKDGSSDTLH
+950 IVATYQDGTTDTLH
-964 LENPSNWCPIEQ
+964 LENPINWCPIEQ
-976 EYYVDEYAFRV
+976 EYYVDEFAFRV

-997 GSGVVARELLEVG
+997 GSGVVSRELLNEECRM
-1010 GKNFDGGSDVAE
+1010 KNEESSNAE
-1022 PQYLSVDGRSTSS
+1022 HSSSRISSSKDSSSKDSSFFILHSS
-1035 LETPHPSKF
+1035 LK
-1044 LHQPSSPSSSPTGE
+1044 
-1058 KPRNSSFPLPSS
+1058 
-1070 SNPDS
+1070 NPDS
-1075 AEPRYIENGAAQILR
+1075 AEPMYIENGAAQILR

>member
-1 MKRVQLL
+1 MKSILTWLL
-8 LLLMASM
+8 LTASVVV
-15 SAWASEKPARQMQY
+15 WASEKPARQMQY

-40 GNNRY
+40 GNNLY
-45 TRALYGS
+45 SRALYGS

-60 SDRPLFATYD
+60 SDRPIFATYD
-70 KGKSKNIRLYLTT
+70 KGNSKNIRLYLTT
-83 GGERVRL
+83 GGSKIRL

-107 IVKHEG
+107 IVKHDA
-113 WGRDAEL
+113 WGKDAEL

-125 ASQNEETALWSFYA
+125 ASQHEETALWSFYC
-139 TGFTGAVQMEA
+139 TGFKDDVLMEA

-179 EKNLQTIAWDGEGC
+179 EKDLQTISWDANGY

-201 QKLVV
+201 KKLIV
-206 PYVEDGSKRMVREQN
+206 PYPDDGTKRMVRE
-221 ALRKLTSTVE
+221 LKDLHELTSAVE

-256 ETWLH
+256 ESWLH

-301 NVPPIYPHPSQDAA
+301 NVPPIYPHPSQDEA

-372 KIFPLLKLHLEWEK
+372 KMFPLLKLHLEWEK

-440 PTPYQK
+440 PTPYRE
-446 EADAIL
+446 EAEAIL
-452 EAMNKRLWIEDEGHW
+452 KAMNQRLWIEDEGHW

-492 DCGACSDEQA
+492 DCGACTDEQA

-509 DNYIPHIP
+509 DRYIPHIP
-517 VRVNEV
+517 IRISEV
-523 GSENFDG
+523 GSRNLEL
-530 GSGVAKPQ
+530 GSDASQVESDD
-538 YLSVDGRST
+538 LRST
-547 SSPTGETPHPSQFS
+547 STIKTSYSPTGEILPNSSFQIPPSIQ
-561 LQPSSPSS
+561 
-569 SPTGETLHPSKFLL
+569 
-583 PTSLKTISTTNWMP
+583 TISTTNWLP

-628 LLMADILD
+628 LLMADLLD
-636 GQYLGQSPGNFGQ
+636 GQYLGQCPGNFGQ

-682 QPDALHGRCVLQP
+682 QPDALNGKCVIQP

-709 YLTYRYVKEGNKQI
+709 YLSYQYIKDGNKI
-723 YDITQNFT
+723 VFHITQNFT
-731 RPLQIVIKSFL
+731 RPLKIIVKSFL
-742 GNGKVKIVEGSNEKT
+742 GQGNVKVVEGSDEKT
-757 QRIIV
+757 QRIEI
-762 EVGSEN
+762 
-768 FDGGSDVAEP
+768 DV
-778 QYLSVDGRSTS
+778 RSTS
-789 SLNTSSSPLGE
+789 SLNPSTSPIGETLPNSSILLP
-800 KLHPSKFLHQ
+800 
-810 TSKYGLS
+810 TSNFGLDD
-817 PIPSAKKRVVVD
+817 IPSAKKRTTVD
-829 LGEYFN
+829 MSKYFN

-881 AKVRDG
+881 AKVKNG

-895 LKFATPATGKNIVYT
+895 LTFATPAEGKNIVYT
-910 SLWDNYPNSISIPL
+910 SLWDNYPNSITIPL
-924 KGMASFANLLLAGST
+924 KGKAKYANLLLAGST

-950 VVAFYKDGSSDTLH
+950 IVATYQDNTTDTLH
-964 LENPSNWCPIEQ
+964 LENPINWCPIEQ
-976 EYYVDEYAFRV
+976 EYYVDEFAFRV

-997 GSGVVARELLEVG
+997 GSGVVSRELLNEECRM
-1010 GKNFDGGSDVAE
+1010 KNEESSNAE
-1022 PQYLSVDGRSTSS
+1022 HSSSRISSSKDSSSKDSSFFILHSS
-1035 LETPHPSKF
+1035 LK
-1044 LHQPSSPSSSPTGE
+1044 
-1058 KPRNSSFPLPSS
+1058 
-1070 SNPDS
+1070 NPDS

>member
-1 MKRVQLL
+1 MKVAHLL
-8 LLLMASM
+8 ILLMASM
-15 SAWASEKPARQMQY
+15 TAWASEKPARQMQF

-40 GNNRY
+40 GENRY

-60 SDRPLFATYD
+60 SDRPIFATYD
-70 KGKSKNIRLYLTT
+70 KGNSKNIRLYLTT
-83 GGERVRL
+83 GGKTVRL

-107 IVKHEG
+107 LVKHDA
-113 WGRDAEL
+113 WGKDAEL
-120 RITAL
+120 RIVAL
-125 ASQNEETALWSFYA
+125 ASQREETALWSFECS
-139 TGFTGAVQMEA
+139 GFTGNVQMEA
-150 RVCQVAKT
+150 RVCQVAKP
-158 KMSREGDLGLEPR
+158 KMSREGDLGIEPR
-171 SSYEPSAD
+171 SSYEASAD
-179 EKNLQTIAWDGEGC
+179 EKRLQTIAWDGDGC
-193 SYLWLLDN
+193 SYLWLLN
-201 QKLVV
+201 NEQLIV
-206 PYVEDGSKRMVREQN
+206 PYTEDGTKRMVREQRL
-221 ALRKLTSTVE
+221 LRELTSIVE

-261 GCIGWRM
+261 GCIGWRT

-286 RAISHFNAYAKSQVT
+286 RAVSHFDAYAKSQVV
-301 NVPPIYPHPSQDAA
+301 NVPPIYPHPSQDEA

-372 KIFPLLKLHLEWEK
+372 KMFPLLKLHLEWEK

-440 PTPYQK
+440 ATPYRQ
-446 EADAIL
+446 EAEAIL

-492 DCGACSDEQA
+492 DCGACTDDQA
-502 YRATKWV
+502 FRAAKWV
-509 DNYIPHIP
+509 DEYIPHIP
-517 VRVNEV
+517 VRVEV
-523 GSENFDG
+523 GSTKDEL
-530 GSGVAKPQ
+530 GSGATKSQ
-538 YLSVDGRST
+538 DGSVEVRST
-547 SSPTGETPHPSQFS
+547 STIN
-561 LQPSSPSS
+561 PSS
-569 SPTGETLHPSKFLL
+569 SPIGETLRPSSFLL
-583 PTSLKTISTTNWMP
+583 PPSLKTISTTNWLP

-611 NMVLAYFKA
+611 NMVLAFFKA
-620 GRYDSGYN
+620 GMRKEGFN

-682 QPDALHGRCVLQP
+682 QPDALNGRCVLQP
-695 AFPLEW
+695 AFPDDW
-701 DSVTFKTP
+701 DSVTFKSP
-709 YLTYRYVKEGNKQI
+709 YLTYQFVREGNQDV
-723 YDITQNFT
+723 YYITQNFT
-731 RPLQIVIKSFL
+731 RPLQIIVKSPS
-742 GNGKVKIVEGSNEKT
+742 GNGKSIVVEGSKEKK
-757 QRIIV
+757 QKIVV
-762 EVGSEN
+762 EVGSRKVELGSSATMSQDGS
-768 FDGGSDVAEP
+768 FDV
-778 QYLSVDGRSTS
+778 RSTS
-789 SLNTSSSPLGE
+789 TINPSSSPIGE
-800 KLHPSKFLHQ
+800 THRPSSILHQ
-810 TSKYGLS
+810 TSKYGLDD
-817 PIPSAKKRVVVD
+817 IGVAKKRTTID
-829 LGEYFN
+829 LSKYFN

-881 AKVRDG
+881 AVVKNG

-895 LKFATPATGKNIVYT
+895 LAFATPAVGNNIVYT
-910 SLWDNYPNSISIPL
+910 SLWDNYPDSIAIPL
-924 KGMASFANLLLAGST
+924 KGKARFANLLMAGST

-950 VVAFYKDGSSDTLH
+950 VVAVYQDGTTDTLH
-964 LENPSNWCPIEQ
+964 LENPINWCPIEQ
-976 EYYVDEYAFRV
+976 EYYVDEYAFRTW
-987 GPQRPYRVHL
+987 PIRPYRVHL
-997 GSGVVARELLEVG
+997 GSGNVSRELLEVG
-1010 GKNFDGGSDVAE
+1010 SRKVELGSDATKSQVG
-1022 PQYLSVDGRSTSS
+1022 SVEVRSTS
-1035 LETPHPSKF
+1035 TIN
-1044 LHQPSSPSSSPTGE
+1044 PSSSPIGE
-1058 KPRNSSFPLPSS
+1058 KLQNSPFVLPT

-1090 MPLNEKKKLK
+1090 MPLNEQKKLK

-1121 R
+1121 K

>member
-1 MKRVQLL
+1 MKSILTWLL
-8 LLLMASM
+8 LTASVV
-15 SAWASEKPARQMQY
+15 AWASEKPARQMQY

-40 GNNRY
+40 GNNLY
-45 TRALYGS
+45 SRALYGS

-60 SDRPLFATYD
+60 SDRPIFATYD
-70 KGKSKNIRLYLTT
+70 KGNSKNIRLYLTT
-83 GGERVRL
+83 GGSKIRL

-107 IVKHEG
+107 IVKHDA
-113 WGRDAEL
+113 WGKDAEL

-125 ASQNEETALWSFYA
+125 ASQHEETALWSFYC
-139 TGFTGAVQMEA
+139 TGFKDDVLMEA

-179 EKNLQTIAWDGEGC
+179 EKDLQTISWDANGY

-201 QKLVV
+201 KKLIV
-206 PYVEDGSKRMVREQN
+206 PYPDDGTKRMVRE
-221 ALRKLTSTVE
+221 LKELHELTSAVE

-256 ETWLH
+256 ESWLH

-286 RAISHFNAYAKSQVT
+286 RAISHFNAYAKNQVT
-301 NVPPIYPHPSQDAA
+301 NVPPIYPHPSQDEA

-372 KIFPLLKLHLEWEK
+372 KMFPLLKLHLEWEK

-440 PTPYQK
+440 PTPYRE
-446 EADAIL
+446 EAEAIL
-452 EAMNKRLWIEDEGHW
+452 KAMNQRLWIEDEGHW

-492 DCGACSDEQA
+492 DCGACTDEQA

-509 DNYIPHIP
+509 DKYIPHIP
-517 VRVNEV
+517 VRINEE
-523 GSENFDG
+523 SLNEECRMKNEESLYAEN
-530 GSGVAKPQ
+530 
-538 YLSVDGRST
+538 
-547 SSPTGETPHPSQFS
+547 
-561 LQPSSPSS
+561 SS
-569 SPTGETLHPSKFLL
+569 SNNSSSSDSSKKDSSFFILHSSFN
-583 PTSLKTISTTNWMP
+583 TISTTNWLP

-628 LLMADILD
+628 LLMADLLD
-636 GQYLGQSPGNFGQ
+636 GQYLGQCPGNFGQ

-682 QPDALHGRCVLQP
+682 QPDALNGKCVIQP

-709 YLTYRYVKEGNKQI
+709 YLSYQYIKDGNKI
-723 YDITQNFT
+723 VFHITQNFT
-731 RPLQIVIKSFL
+731 RPLKIIVKTFL
-742 GNGKVKIVEGSNEKT
+742 GQGNVKVVEGSDEKT
-757 QRIIV
+757 QRIEI
-762 EVGSEN
+762 EVGS
-768 FDGGSDVAEP
+768 DASQVGSDDV
-778 QYLSVDGRSTS
+778 RSTS
-789 SLNTSSSPLGE
+789 SIN
-800 KLHPSKFLHQ
+800 PS
-810 TSKYGLS
+810 TS
-817 PIPSAKKRVVVD
+817 PIGETLPNSSILLPTSNFGLDDIPFAKKRTSVD
-829 LGEYFN
+829 MSKYFN

-881 AKVRDG
+881 AKVKNG

-895 LKFATPATGKNIVYT
+895 LMFATPAEGKNIVYT
-910 SLWDNYPNSISIPL
+910 SLWDNYPNSITIPL
-924 KGMASFANLLLAGST
+924 KGKAKYANLLLAGST

-950 VVAFYKDGSSDTLH
+950 IVATYQDGTTDTLH
-964 LENPSNWCPIEQ
+964 LENPINWCPIEQ
-976 EYYVDEYAFRV
+976 EYYVDEFAFRV

-997 GSGVVARELLEVG
+997 GSGVVSRELLNEECRM
-1010 GKNFDGGSDVAE
+1010 KNEESSNAE
-1022 PQYLSVDGRSTSS
+1022 HSSSRISSSKDSSSKDSSFFILHSS
-1035 LETPHPSKF
+1035 LK
-1044 LHQPSSPSSSPTGE
+1044 
-1058 KPRNSSFPLPSS
+1058 
-1070 SNPDS
+1070 NPDS
-1075 AEPRYIENGAAQILR
+1075 AEPMYIENGAAQILR

>member
-60 SDRPLFATYD
+60 SDRPLFATYE

-83 GGERVRL
+83 GGERIRL

-125 ASQNEETALWSFYA
+125 ASQHEETALWSFYA

-171 SSYEPSAD
+171 SSYEPSPD

-206 PYVEDGSKRMVREQN
+206 PYAEDGSKRMVRELN

-372 KIFPLLKLHLEWEK
+372 KMFPLLKLHLEWEK

-440 PTPYQK
+440 PTPYQQ

-452 EAMNKRLWIEDEGHW
+452 EAMKKRLWLEDEGHW

-517 VRVNEV
+517 VRINEECRMKNEE
-523 GSENFDG
+523 SLDANH
-530 GSGVAKPQ
+530 S
-538 YLSVDGRST
+538 LSKDSSFFILHSSFPKDSSFFILHSSFST
-547 SSPTGETPHPSQFS
+547 
-561 LQPSSPSS
+561 L
-569 SPTGETLHPSKFLL
+569 
-583 PTSLKTISTTNWMP
+583 STTNWMP

-762 EVGSEN
+762 VNEECRMKNEEWAGALNEECRMKKEKSLGVN
-768 FDGGSDVAEP
+768 
-778 QYLSVDGRSTS
+778 LSQSTDS
-789 SLNTSSSPLGE
+789 SFFILHSS
-800 KLHPSKFLHQ
+800 F
-810 TSKYGLS
+810 TKYGLS

-881 AKVRDG
+881 AKVKDG

-895 LKFATPATGKNIVYT
+895 LKFATPATGKNIIYT

-924 KGMASFANLLLAGST
+924 KGKASFANLLLAGST

-964 LENPSNWCPIEQ
+964 LENPTNWCPIEQ

-997 GSGVVARELLEVG
+997 GSGMVARELLNEECRM
-1010 GKNFDGGSDVAE
+1010 KNEESAGAS
-1022 PQYLSVDGRSTSS
+1022 QSQSN
-1035 LETPHPSKF
+1035 
-1044 LHQPSSPSSSPTGE
+1044 
-1058 KPRNSSFPLPSS
+1058 NSSFFTLHSS
-1070 SNPDS
+1070 LKNPDS